1 MGYDE
6 LDIERQNENSKQI
19 KIKIQRLKHS
29 VKENNETDLERQN
42 GFISNAYDELD
53 IQRQNG
59 FKSNAYDE
67 LDMERQNEISKEIKN
82 EIQRL
87 KHSYKENDE
96 LDQERQNGFKSNA
109 YDELDIQRQNG
120 NAYDELD
127 MERQN
132 ENSKEIKNEI
142 QRLKH
147 SYKEDSQNDESDL
160 EREDGSDSY

>member
-42 GFISNAYDELD
+42 GL
-53 IQRQNG
+53 
-59 FKSNAYDE
+59 KSNAYDE

-96 LDQERQNGFKSNA
+96 SDLGRESGRQNGFDFQRFRIKKSNSI
-109 YDELDIQRQNG
+109 IQ
-120 NAYDELD
+120 NAY
-127 MERQN
+127 
-132 ENSKEIKNEI
+132 
-142 QRLKH
+142 
-147 SYKEDSQNDESDL
+147 
-160 EREDGSDSY
+160 